1 VKQEKGDKA
10 EKTNSQ
16 TSKTA
21 MLLWLFSSSS
31 VLVNANLLFLN
42 IIIIIYSFI

>member
-10 EKTNSQ
+10 EKTVKQ
-16 TSKTA
+16 AKQPC
-21 MLLWLFSSSS
+21 FFGFCSSSS

-42 IIIIIYSFI
+42 IIIIMYSFI